1 MPLQAFID
9 EPTKQGIVH
18 PSYANSLFTTEAPE
32 WSTGEVLLGSVYRK
46 LILGVHDNIVN
57 LEHIPTLAGKLAPE
71 QELWSSLLLDRG
83 GLASPLKSGQRGTR
97 PFRQLMPF
105 VPHVARHAC
114 VVGSASKRRWNPGN
128 FLLNV
133 IGAGAAPAKS
143 QQILNSLA
151 DALKVGDTDDVF
163 ARFAEQRLS
172 TAIPEPAAAPV
183 TIDQDR
189 QCAFRG
195 KDIPLIEV
203 NPAERFCRDLESV
216 LDLKDKL
223 TRRQWTVLVEALL
236 RIGMGTHMLWACHV
250 NAKCWELAL
259 SAAGGQPIPSAAEV
273 EAVLWQSHRD
283 TNSFLEVGRDAVP
296 LIKQAL
302 ERHLYGRFGL
312 NLILHKLQ
320 DAGNPWPPGRVIGY
334 AAASGKSA
342 PEAVQEFLQ
351 HVAANR
357 TSIDADPANWLRSQ
371 CRDLCDKHL
380 QLVKTDVGFTNN
392 MLEFIRHSLGQ
403 IDTHVPEQKS
413 YDQSYLLANR
423 RKPRSRVNPWPV
435 QPGPAML
442 ILLVYACHRAQ
453 GEIPASLDDL
463 RIHLAD
469 YGLRAPAGELA
480 GGQVGTDLEKLGLVV
495 DSPDA
500 AGGRLLVAPF

>member
-1 MPLQAFID
+1 MLWPTPSRSATRTTCLHGLPSNGSPRPSPNPQGSRTID
-9 EPTKQGIVH
+9 E
-18 PSYANSLFTTEAPE
+18 
-32 WSTGEVLLGSVYRK
+32 
-46 LILGVHDNIVN
+46 
-57 LEHIPTLAGKLAPE
+57 
-71 QELWSSLLLDRG
+71 
-83 GLASPLKSGQRGTR
+83 
-97 PFRQLMPF
+97 
-105 VPHVARHAC
+105 
-114 VVGSASKRRWNPGN
+114 
-128 FLLNV
+128 
-133 IGAGAAPAKS
+133 
-143 QQILNSLA
+143 
-151 DALKVGDTDDVF
+151 
-163 ARFAEQRLS
+163 
-172 TAIPEPAAAPV
+172 
-183 TIDQDR
+183 DR

-203 NPAERFCRDLESV
+203 SPAERFCRDLESV

-250 NAKCWELAL
+250 NAKCWEMAL
-259 SAAGGQPIPSAAEV
+259 SAAGGQPVPSESEV

-320 DAGNPWPPGRVIGY
+320 DAGVPWPAGQVIGY
-334 AAASGKSA
+334 AAAAGKTA
-342 PEAVQEFLQ
+342 PKAVQEFLL
-351 HVAANR
+351 HVATNR

-413 YDQSYLLANR
+413 YDQSYLLANK
-423 RKPRSRVNPWPV
+423 RKQRKWPV

-442 ILLVYACHRAQ
+442 ILLVHACHRAQ

-463 RIHLAD
+463 RMHLAD